1 MAQACSWVILGEKIM
16 ILLVTSS
23 NRRMD
28 CGNALEQT
36 IGESV
41 EVCETVRKAASMLR
55 NNEYSS
61 VILDDPMVEAE
72 GEALESLLNNLG
84 LAVPVYV
91 NLAVSNAE
99 RIARELRLAL
109 RRNRESRIIAVRAAE
124 SQLRSEI
131 RDAVTGILLS
141 TQLAMRT
148 PEMPA
153 EALEKLTSVCQ
164 LANHIRNRLENVN

>member
-1 MAQACSWVILGEKIM
+1 M

-23 NRRMD
+23 NRRPE

-36 IGESV
+36 VGESV

-55 NNEYSS
+55 NNEYSA
-61 VILDDPMVEAE
+61 VILDDPMVE
-72 GEALESLLNNLG
+72 GDGDALDSLLNNMG

-91 NLAVSNAE
+91 NLAISNAE
-99 RIARELRLAL
+99 RIARELRLAM
-109 RRNRESRIIAVRAAE
+109 RRNRESRMIAIRAAE

-141 TQLAMRT
+141 TELALRT
-148 PEMPA
+148 PEIPP
-153 EALEKLTSVCQ
+153 EAIEKLASVCQ
-164 LANHIRNRLENVN
+164 LASSIRSRLENVN

>member
-1 MAQACSWVILGEKIM
+1 MHVAEPSEGIM

-23 NRRMD
+23 NRRVE

-41 EVCETVRKAASMLR
+41 EVCETVRKAASLLR

-61 VILDDPMVEAE
+61 VILDDPMVEVEAE
-72 GEALESLLNNLG
+72 SLESLLNNIG

-99 RIARELRLAL
+99 RVARELRLAL
-109 RRNRESRIIAVRAAE
+109 RRHRESRIIAVRAAE

-141 TQLAMRT
+141 AQLAMRS
-148 PEMPA
+148 PDMPTD
-153 EALEKLTSVCQ
+153 ALEKLTSVCQ
-164 LANHIRNRLENVN
+164 LASNIRTRLESVN

>member
-1 MAQACSWVILGEKIM
+1 M

-23 NRRMD
+23 SRRIE

-36 IGESV
+36 IGESI

-55 NNEYSS
+55 NNEYSA
-61 VILDDPMVEAE
+61 VILDDPMVEVE
-72 GEALESLLNNLG
+72 TEALESLLNNIG

-91 NLAVSNAE
+91 NLAISNAN
-99 RIARELRLAL
+99 RIAWELRLAL
-109 RRNRESRIIAVRAAE
+109 RRNRESRMIAVRAAE
-124 SQLRSEI
+124 SQLRSQI

-148 PEMPA
+148 PEMPNDA
-153 EALEKLTSVCQ
+153 MEKLTSVCQ
-164 LANHIRNRLENVN
+164 LASSIRSRLETVN

>member
-1 MAQACSWVILGEKIM
+1 M

-23 NRRMD
+23 NRRVE
-28 CGNALEQT
+28 CGTALEMS

-41 EVCETVRKAASMLR
+41 EVCETVRKAVSMLR
-55 NNEYSS
+55 NNEYSA
-61 VILDDPMVEAE
+61 VVLDDPMVEVD
-72 GEALESLLNNLG
+72 GDALESLLNNIG

-109 RRNRESRIIAVRAAE
+109 RRNRESRMIAIRAAE

-131 RDAVTGILLS
+131 RDAVTGIMLS
-141 TQLAMRT
+141 TELAMRT
-148 PEMPA
+148 PEMPTD
-153 EALEKLTSVCQ
+153 ALEKLASVCQ
-164 LANHIRNRLENVN
+164 LAGNIRSRLESVN

>member
-1 MAQACSWVILGEKIM
+1 MLARGAREEIM

-23 NRRMD
+23 NRCIE
-28 CGNALEQT
+28 CGSALEKS

-55 NNEYSS
+55 NNEYSA
-61 VILDDPMVEAE
+61 VVLDDPMVEVD
-72 GEALESLLNNLG
+72 GDALESLLNNIG

-91 NLAVSNAE
+91 NLAISNAE
-99 RIARELRLAL
+99 RITRELRLAL
-109 RRNRESRIIAVRAAE
+109 RRNRESRVIAIRAAE

-141 TQLAMRT
+141 TELAMRT
-148 PEMPA
+148 PEMPPD
-153 EALEKLTSVCQ
+153 ALEKLSSVCSLPATSVRGWR
-164 LANHIRNRLENVN
+164 A

>member
-1 MAQACSWVILGEKIM
+1 MLVGACEEIM

-23 NRRMD
+23 HRRQE
-28 CGNALEQT
+28 CGTALEQS

-41 EVCETVRKAASMLR
+41 EVCETVRKASSMLR

-72 GEALESLLNNLG
+72 GEAMESLLNNIG

-109 RRNRESRIIAVRAAE
+109 RRNRESRVIAVRAAE

-141 TQLAMRT
+141 AQLAMRT

-153 EALEKLTSVCQ
+153 EALEKLTAVCQ
-164 LANHIRNRLENVN
+164 LASNIRSRLENVN

>member
-1 MAQACSWVILGEKIM
+1 VLFPARARATSEEIM

-23 NRRMD
+23 NRRNE
-28 CGNALEQT
+28 CGAALEQAA
-36 IGESV
+36 GESV
-41 EVCETVRKAASMLR
+41 EVCESVRKAASMLR

-61 VILDDPMVEAE
+61 VVLDDPMVETE
-72 GEALESLLNNLG
+72 GDGLDSLLNHLG

-91 NLAVSNAE
+91 NLAVSNAG

-109 RRNRESRIIAVRAAE
+109 RRHRESRMIAIRAAE
-124 SQLRSEI
+124 SLLRSEI

-148 PEMPA
+148 PEMPTDA
-153 EALEKLTSVCQ
+153 MEKLTSVCQ
-164 LANHIRNRLENVN
+164 LANNIRTRLESVN